1 MLYVMNLK
9 DLTLLHINRKKMKAW
24 DDINY
29 QKIQRATLETGTLYI
44 HFQNGDDRELPIKSV
59 LPLEI
64 DSFDEASLIFNDY
77 DIVLKSDKGDFIIP
91 WDKIRILSDKD
102 FAQAMAQKAEEH
114 SRLIGNKIKS
124 MRERKGIKSNDLAER
139 AGITPQTI
147 TRIEKG
153 HTDIGFSTLR
163 KILASMGY
171 SLKDLANHEIS
182 SSINETP
189 WSIESLFKRLSG
201 LGVDNQLANKIIPKD
216 ILRGIKGAKDV
227 MPDLIQNEIAT
238 YFSRVFGWT
247 KDDLW
252 NNGSLQVSDQPA
264 QLAFFKTPS
273 KGNLSQIRAYSHYA
287 YYLANIVSKVNSRPP
302 VIEYPG
308 DLEEFKQNFYSRY
321 DALTLQN
328 LLDYTWKLGICVI
341 PLNDQGIF
349 HGASWNINDNHV
361 IVLKQ
366 RNDSHARWIFDLLHE
381 LYHVFVHLD
390 KPNTSVVETEELN
403 PFGNN
408 DTPEEL
414 EANSFANQFIFG
426 HQSEDIAKEALE
438 KAKYK
443 VEYLKK
449 AVTEVADKEKVNA
462 EFIANYLAFRL
473 QMTGVNW
480 WGVANSFQITDP
492 SPFIIASA
500 TLKSNIQIENLNPI
514 DKNLL
519 NSAINN

>member
-1 MLYVMNLK
+1 MNS
-9 DLTLLHINRKKMKAW
+9 W
-24 DDINY
+24 DNINY
-29 QKIQRATLETGTLYI
+29 QKIQHASLKRGTLYI
-44 HFQNGDDRELPIKSV
+44 HFQNGDERELPVKSL
-59 LPLEI
+59 LPL
-64 DSFDEASLIFNDY
+64 DVDTFDEASLNFSDY
-77 DIVLKSDKGDFIIP
+77 EISLKSDQGDFLIP

-124 MRERKGIKSNDLAER
+124 MRERKGLKSIDLAER

-171 SLKDLANHEIS
+171 SLKDLANHELAS
-182 SSINETP
+182 SVTESAWTL
-189 WSIESLFKRLSG
+189 ESLFKRLGEIGINTS
-201 LGVDNQLANKIIPKD
+201 LANKIIPND
-216 ILRGIKGAKDV
+216 VFRGLKGVKEV
-227 MPDLIQNEIAT
+227 MPDLIQTEIAT
-238 YFSRVFGWT
+238 YFSRIFGWS
-247 KDDLW
+247 KDEFW
-252 NNGSLQVSDQPA
+252 NDNSLQVTDQPA

-287 YYLANIVSKVNSRPP
+287 YYLSNVVSKVNSKIPS
-302 VIEYPG
+302 IEYPG
-308 DLEEFKQNFYSRY
+308 DLEEFKQNFYDHY
-321 DALTLQN
+321 DKLTLQN
-328 LLDYTWKLGICVI
+328 LLNYTWQLGICVI

-366 RNDSHARWIFDLLHE
+366 RNESHARWIFDLLHE
-381 LYHVFVHLD
+381 LYHVFAHLD

-426 HQSEDIAKEALE
+426 HRSEEIAKKALE
-438 KAKYK
+438 KASYRI
-443 VEYLKK
+443 EYLKK
-449 AVTEVADKEKVNA
+449 AVKETADTEKINA

-473 QMTGVNW
+473 QMNGQNW
-480 WGVANSFQITDP
+480 WGVANSFQITEP
-492 SPFIIASA
+492 SPFEIAASA
-500 TLKSNIQIENLNPI
+500 LKNNIPIENLNPI